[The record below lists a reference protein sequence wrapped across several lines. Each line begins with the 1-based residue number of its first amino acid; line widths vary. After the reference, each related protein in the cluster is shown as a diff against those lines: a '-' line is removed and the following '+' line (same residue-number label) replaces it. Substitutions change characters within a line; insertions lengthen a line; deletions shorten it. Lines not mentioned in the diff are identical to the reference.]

1 MGLQNLTNDQK
12 LNWERLTKPGRAIQ
26 ETKFADPIAL
36 RELGLRA
43 PVQRLMGKVGL
54 QGFLNY
60 EARTYERYTLEFL
73 STLTKGRDEEGPF
86 ITFHLNDEEQKMYY
100 DEVME
105 AFGWEYVA
113 DDDFLAPGVFNE
125 AIFYGHIT
133 NGLVWHARC
142 KSSSIPH
149 PALRFVHRL
158 LAMTLF
164 CHGEPTHLPKFDLK
178 CLWAM
183 TPEGVGCPD
192 WVEIFVANCLE
203 LSRKEKGKISMGG
216 MVTLLANYL
225 DIGVP
230 TDEEGN
236 SLLQHIRTIE
246 DRYLHTR
253 PSNVYNFEQLKRASM
268 LWIAPQGAHYVW
280 LYGANSVK
288 YMSLPQRNRTNIT
301 AETSMAQLYLTPD
314 EQYQAGVEEELGRAP
329 PQQQRQGHG
338 GGQPHVQQA
347 QGGGFQEQVEPPIWQ
362 TMFNA
367 RMDAF
372 ESTQHS
378 MEMRL
383 DHMQY
388 QMDGFEDNM
397 YSMSSM
403 VSAMNQFYVS
413 HYPDYHDPSAEIEL
427 RRQQRQAERA
437 NRRGYR
443 EPGGPSGS

>member
-1 MGLQNLTNDQK
+1 SNTR
-12 LNWERLTKPGRAIQ
+12 E
-26 ETKFADPIAL
+26 KFADPIAL

-60 EARTYERYTLEFL
+60 EARTYKRYTLEFL
-73 STLTKGRDEEGPF
+73 STLTKGGDEEGPF

-100 DEVME
+100 NEVME
-105 AFGWEYVA
+105 AFGWDYVA
-113 DDDFLAPGVFNE
+113 DDDFIAPRVFNE

-158 LAMTLF
+158 LVMTLF

-183 TPEGVGCPD
+183 TLEGVGCPD

-203 LSRKEKGKISMGG
+203 LLRKENGKISMGG

-236 SLLQHIRTIE
+236 SLLQHLGTIE

-268 LWIAPQGAHYVW
+268 LWIAPQ
-280 LYGANSVK
+280 
-288 YMSLPQRNRTNIT
+288 
-301 AETSMAQLYLTPD
+301 
-314 EQYQAGVEEELGRAP
+314 AGVEEELGRAP
-329 PQQQRQGHG
+329 QQQQEQGHG
-338 GGQPHVQQA
+338 GGQPRVQQA
-347 QGGGFQEQVEPPIWQ
+347 QGGGFEEQVEPLIWQ
-362 TMFNA
+362 TMLNA

-388 QMDGFEDNM
+388 QMDGIKDN
-397 YSMSSM
+397 
-403 VSAMNQFYVS
+403 
-413 HYPDYHDPSAEIEL
+413 
-427 RRQQRQAERA
+427 
-437 NRRGYR
+437 
-443 EPGGPSGS
+443 

>member
-1 MGLQNLTNDQK
+1 MASSSRKRRTV
-12 LNWERLTKPGRAIQ
+12 PGASSSRGPR
-26 ETKFADPIAL
+26 TKFADPIAL

-60 EARTYERYTLEFL
+60 EAHTYERYTLEFL
-73 STLTKGRDEEGPF
+73 STLTKGGDEEGPF

-100 DEVME
+100 NEVME
-105 AFGWEYVA
+105 AFG
-113 DDDFLAPGVFNE
+113 
-125 AIFYGHIT
+125 
-133 NGLVWHARC
+133 C

-216 MVTLLANYL
+216 VVTLLANYL

-236 SLLQHIRTIE
+236 SLLQHIGTIE

-280 LYGANSVK
+280 LYRANSVK

-301 AETSMAQLYLTPD
+301 AETSMTQLYLTPD

-329 PQQQRQGHG
+329 PQQQQQGHG
-338 GGQPHVQQA
+338 GGQPRV
-347 QGGGFQEQVEPPIWQ
+347 
-362 TMFNA
+362 
-367 RMDAF
+367 
-372 ESTQHS
+372 
-378 MEMRL
+378 
-383 DHMQY
+383 
-388 QMDGFEDNM
+388 
-397 YSMSSM
+397 
-403 VSAMNQFYVS
+403 
-413 HYPDYHDPSAEIEL
+413 
-427 RRQQRQAERA
+427 
-437 NRRGYR
+437 
-443 EPGGPSGS
+443 